1 MDLSKFQNLKA
12 NQFFRSDFTS
22 DDVLTDTYSFNG
34 HKGEL

>member
-12 NQFFRSDFTS
+12 NQFFRGDFTPG
-22 DDVLTDTYSFNG
+22 DILTDTFSFNG